1 MHAKAVGGLT
11 RTGRANHQLC
21 ERHRSPTL
29 PLSLSHL
36 HWPRACKT
44 LVWTLLFARKCGL
57 EALQAQF
64 KHSRRFSDIRSFS
77 ILLPTPFGE
86 RTTTMAT
93 KMVLYSYWR
102 STSTWRV
109 RIALQLK
116 NIPFEYR
123 AINLLKGEQ
132 SSGTTPTTTPVLRA
146 FRAHR

>member
-1 MHAKAVGGLT
+1 
-11 RTGRANHQLC
+11 
-21 ERHRSPTL
+21 
-29 PLSLSHL
+29 
-36 HWPRACKT
+36 
-44 LVWTLLFARKCGL
+44 
-57 EALQAQF
+57 
-64 KHSRRFSDIRSFS
+64 
-77 ILLPTPFGE
+77 
-86 RTTTMAT
+86 MAT

-146 FRAHR
+146 FRAHG